1 MAYMSQEKKKQ
12 IAAVVKPLLAKY
24 KLKGTLSVHHHSTI
38 CLNIKS
44 GALDFIGDMHDEQI
58 SFGARAFLEKDK
70 LRQDYHM
77 DINPYWF
84 HEHYTGKSLAF
95 LKELFPVMKSADWY
109 DESDIQTDYFCTAY
123 YIRVNVGKWHTPY
136 QLAA

>member
-12 IAAVVKPLLAKY
+12 IRTALKPLLAKY
-24 KLKGTLSVHHHSTI
+24 KLKATLSVHHHSTI

-44 GALDFIGDMHDEQI
+44 GALDFIGDMPDEQI
-58 SFGARAFLEKDK
+58 SFGARTSLDKDK
-70 LRQDYHM
+70 LRQEYSI
-77 DINPYWF
+77 DINPYWY

-109 DESDIQTDYFCTAY
+109 DKSDIQTDYFCTAY
-123 YIRVNVGKWHTPY
+123 YIRVNVGKWHSPY